1 MNVVMFPIMV
11 LGGVLAG
18 WLAGFVMERGGYGL
32 KGDIVLG
39 LAGSA
44 VGSWIFWALGASP
57 GAMPVAVILARP
69 GGYLSRPGRSRPGGI
84 PNAPERRACGRLRG
98 LREVAHHGIQVGPGL
113 SRERLVKALVQLLE
127 RQPAV
132 GKVLTQLSGDR
143 FTIGVPDA
151 HVEFRSHRA
160 LRSKNGESPST

>member
-57 GAMPVAVILARP
+57 GAGRAGLVVGGVGGVSCGSVRRGGHPDRRPAPDLAHDP
-69 GGYLSRPGRSRPGGI
+69 
-84 PNAPERRACGRLRG
+84 LR
-98 LREVAHHGIQVGPGL
+98 V
-113 SRERLVKALVQLLE
+113 
-127 RQPAV
+127 
-132 GKVLTQLSGDR
+132 
-143 FTIGVPDA
+143 
-151 HVEFRSHRA
+151 
-160 LRSKNGESPST
+160 